1 MGDRLGRPQG
11 AVSFCGIRSAHRPR
25 PLAQSTH
32 HIICGWSAANK
43 DTVTHL
49 APSRGHCEAFSST
62 IPPLQVALSFA
73 CSVASLSHSPSF
85 QLPGWHRL
93 HGGSLADYLLG
104 WGRASTCTAGRA
116 GLQCASM
123 PKLPCGPQELPPSN
137 QVVAQLA
144 PVAWFSCG
152 VGMVPERC
160 PCRYDAT
167 ILADGHTA
175 SNAPDLF

>member
-1 MGDRLGRPQG
+1 MHSHVQAPHGDYRRSLPAWKIFSTRVLWWG
-11 AVSFCGIRSAHRPR
+11 AGGD
-25 PLAQSTH
+25 T
-32 HIICGWSAANK
+32 NK
-43 DTVTHL
+43 DTVVHL
-49 APSRGHCEAFSST
+49 APSRGHCMAFSST

-160 PCRYDAT
+160 PCRYAAT

>member
-1 MGDRLGRPQG
+1 MASFVSQWRIAGWTNVSLGRD
-11 AVSFCGIRSAHRPR
+11 VCRCTRD
-25 PLAQSTH
+25 
-32 HIICGWSAANK
+32 NK
-43 DTVTHL
+43 DTVVHL
-49 APSRGHCEAFSST
+49 APSRGHCMAFSST

-137 QVVAQLA
+137 QGGVAFA
-144 PVAWFSCG
+144 PVAWSG
-152 VGMVPERC
+152 GG
-160 PCRYDAT
+160 
-167 ILADGHTA
+167 LALVSSVLNIGPTPLSSLTA
-175 SNAPDLF
+175 IPRRMHRISSDLRS

>member
-1 MGDRLGRPQG
+1 MRETQPTGPTISVPRFG
-11 AVSFCGIRSAHRPR
+11 GIPR
-25 PLAQSTH
+25 ACADFFFDYAPTH
-32 HIICGWSAANK
+32 CNNK
-43 DTVTHL
+43 VTVACL
-49 APSRGHCEAFSST
+49 APSSGHCKAFSAT